1 VGAAG
6 AAVIARVAA
15 ASAATRSW
23 RAVLMQGLYPMALVT
38 KEVFVPGTSE
48 CHAVDTAELRMW
60 ISLRNAN
67 ATATKS
73 E

>member
-1 VGAAG
+1 
-6 AAVIARVAA
+6 
-15 ASAATRSW
+15 
-23 RAVLMQGLYPMALVT
+23 MQGLYPMALVT
-38 KEVFVPGTSE
+38 NDAVALRTPE
-48 CHAVDTAELRMW
+48 CHAADTAEPRMW